1 MEPTKLPC
9 LPDPTCGP
17 PGSALVSAVSPWP
30 SPTKRVCR
38 NADWHQRPVG
48 KPGTAAHDW
57 CRGLR
62 SGFTLVEMLVVIGVI
77 VVLLGLLIPA
87 MGPLKGSADVTAAAY
102 DFAGALEMARNY
114 AMANDTYTWVGFC
127 EQDYGSTSPST
138 AMPPYAG
145 VGHVTVGIVYSKDG
159 TKLVDD
165 TTAGSVTLDPKN
177 YPLGQVDKLM
187 QIYGIHLKALPAPEP
202 RNANSTDPKVANTM
216 SGRPY
221 QTDLDPATL
230 AHTLICT
237 ENADGSPNSD
247 TSLRPFVAQ
256 GYTFYKTIRFNP
268 RGEANVNSTL
278 PCTRLIEFGL
288 RPTHG
293 NAEDITTPNVVA
305 VQQAGIGGRVNI
317 YRP

>member
-1 MEPTKLPC
+1 
-9 LPDPTCGP
+9 
-17 PGSALVSAVSPWP
+17 
-30 SPTKRVCR
+30 
-38 NADWHQRPVG
+38 
-48 KPGTAAHDW
+48 
-57 CRGLR
+57 
-62 SGFTLVEMLVVIGVI
+62 MLVVIGVI
-77 VVLLGLLIPA
+77 ILLLGLIIPA
-87 MGPLKGSADVTAAAY
+87 LGSLKGSQDVTTAAY
-102 DFAGALEMARNY
+102 NFAGALEVARNY

-127 EQDYGSTSPST
+127 EQDYGNTSPST

-187 QIYGIHLKALPAPEP
+187 QIYGIHLKALPAPGD
-202 RNANSTDPKVANTM
+202 ANSTNSKAANTL

-221 QTDLDPATL
+221 QTDLDAATI

-268 RGEANVNSTL
+268 RGEANINSTL
-278 PCTRLIEFGL
+278 PCTRIIEVGL

-293 NAEDITTPNVVA
+293 SAEDVTTLNVVA
-305 VQQAGIGGRVNI
+305 VQQAGIGGGVNI